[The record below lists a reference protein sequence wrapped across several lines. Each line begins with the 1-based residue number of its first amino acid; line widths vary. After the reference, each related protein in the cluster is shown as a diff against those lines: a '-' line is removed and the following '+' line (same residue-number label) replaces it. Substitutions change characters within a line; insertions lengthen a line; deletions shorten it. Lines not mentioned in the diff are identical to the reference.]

1 MGSCVSLQIKSV
13 IESLATEGAEVA
25 LGVAVALHVPVEQ
38 TLEAECFATH
48 SAGKLAGVSF
58 TSQWGKFLHFFLFWD
73 ICNHWIL
80 DAMTSIDQFKRSISR
95 DSKL

>member
-48 SAGKLAGVSF
+48 SAGKFAGVRL
-58 TSQWGKFLHFFLFWD
+58 TSERRQLLHFLLLRN
-73 ICNHWIL
+73 I
-80 DAMTSIDQFKRSISR
+80 
-95 DSKL
+95 